1 METQDAVGLQ
11 VDTDVQGWIDEGRDG
26 SADAQGRLFERCRNY
41 LLLVAE
47 HQLDRGLRGKLGA
60 SDLVQETFL
69 RAGRGFDRFR
79 GTSEEELLGW
89 LQRILQNEAGQAVRR
104 FRRAAKRD
112 IRREKPLSPCDS
124 RPGGGELPGHTETPS
139 RLLAAAEELD
149 RLAAAL
155 ARLPKHYQCVIQW
168 RNTERKSFD
177 EIGKT
182 LDRSPDAARKL
193 WVRAIEQLRGELEAA
208 DSIDPSRG
216 RR

>member
-1 METQDAVGLQ
+1 METQEAVELQ
-11 VDTDVQGWIDEGRDG
+11 FNPDVQGWINEGRHG

-69 RAGRGFDRFR
+69 RAGRGFDHFR
-79 GTSEEELLGW
+79 GTNEEELLGW
-89 LQRILQNEAGQAVRR
+89 LRRILRNEAGQAVRR

-112 IRREKPLSPCDS
+112 IRCEQPLSPS
-124 RPGGGELPGHTETPS
+124 QGLARGGELRGDIETPS
-139 RLLAAAEELD
+139 RQLAAAEQLD

-155 ARLPKHYQCVIQW
+155 ARLPKHYQQVIQL

-182 LDRSPDAARKL
+182 LDRSPEAARKL
-193 WVRAIEQLRGELEAA
+193 WVRAIEQLRGELEIA
-208 DSIDPSRG
+208 DG
-216 RR
+216 L